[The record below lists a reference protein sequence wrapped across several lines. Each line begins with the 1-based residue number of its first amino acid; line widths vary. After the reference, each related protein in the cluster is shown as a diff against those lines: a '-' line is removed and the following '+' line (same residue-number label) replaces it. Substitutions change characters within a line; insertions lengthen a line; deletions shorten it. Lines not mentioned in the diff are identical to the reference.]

1 MGLTYEKTFVS
12 LKDLNIG
19 ININRP
25 MSWCDATRWQ
35 EIYHYHRELE
45 IVYVDKGSLI
55 CGINGDSFK
64 VSEGDIVF
72 FPSMTPHYTYTNEQG
87 STRSYIQ
94 FRENDFFRT
103 GKVENSLD
111 EFMRG
116 GAEAYCV
123 FKAGTEENEEFS
135 GCMEEIFYEYAMKKP
150 FYEDFVLAGIF
161 RLMAILYRRGCV
173 INPEHDIDKAQVE
186 KIMPAVAYVEK
197 NYRANITLSE
207 ASEAAGLS
215 EYYFCRLFKRV
226 TGANFNDF
234 INFIRVR
241 KAEERLSGTA
251 DQIAEVAAAAG
262 FTSNAYFNYVFK
274 KVKGCTP
281 SQYRKYKNQGLK

>member
-1 MGLTYEKTFVS
+1 MGLTHEKTFVS

-35 EIYHYHRELE
+35 SIYHYHRELE

-55 CGINGDSFK
+55 CGINSDSFK

-72 FPSMTPHYTYTNEQG
+72 FPSMTPHYTYTNENG
-87 STRSYIQ
+87 SARSYIQ
-94 FRENDFFRT
+94 FLESDFFKT
-103 GKVENSLD
+103 GETESSLD

-116 GAEAYCV
+116 GARAYYV
-123 FKAGTEENEEFS
+123 FKAGTEDNAEFS
-135 GCMEEIFYEYAMKKP
+135 SCLEGIFYEYAMKNP
-150 FYEDFVLAGIF
+150 FYENFVLAGIY
-161 RLMAILYRRGCV
+161 RLMALLYRRGCV
-173 INPEHDIDKAQVE
+173 VNPELEADKATIK
-186 KIMPAVAYVEK
+186 KIMPAVKYVEN
-197 NYRANITLSE
+197 NYKESFKLSD
-207 ASEAAGLS
+207 ASGAAGLS

-234 INFIRVR
+234 INFVRVK
-241 KAEERLSGTA
+241 KAEEGLSRTA
-251 DQIAEVAAAAG
+251 DQISEIAAAAG

-274 KVKGCTP
+274 KIKGCTP
-281 SQYRKYKNQGLK
+281 SQYRKYKRQGR